1 MVQSLQT
8 FVRFLFSRIFKYF
21 LHLPVQQ
28 SVDTGAGED
37 LEHSIVSRNEGD
49 GAPLHD
55 HSSNNLRRETLSW
68 SEGFSLQ
75 HKSGESQTIVNN
87 TWLIAE

>member
-1 MVQSLQT
+1 MMQFFQT
-8 FVRFLFSRIFKYF
+8 SNYF

-37 LEHSIVSRNEGD
+37 LEHSIVSGDEGD
-49 GAPLHD
+49 GATFHD